1 MEKYT
6 VSVLAENHAG
16 VLSRV
21 VGMFSRRGFNIDSL
35 SVGTTVDE
43 NISRITIEVIGDSQ
57 IVEQVSKQL
66 SKIIEVIKV
75 KTLKDSEMVKR
86 GLLLCKVKTTAKT
99 RGEIMEI
106 TNVFRA
112 KVVDISQTT
121 ITVEMTGSEQKLEAF
136 LEVIKPY
143 GIEEISRTGMTA
155 LERGANVVISNN
167 LFKFIF
173 NLVRYGFKS
182 EILLIKAHSFCY
194 VFCKCIKN

>member
-136 LEVIKPY
+136 LDVIKPY

-155 LERGANVVISNN
+155 LERGANVLKID
-167 LFKFIF
+167 K
-173 NLVRYGFKS
+173 
-182 EILLIKAHSFCY
+182 
-194 VFCKCIKN
+194 

>member
-112 KVVDISQTT
+112 KIVDISQTT

-136 LEVIKPY
+136 LEMIKPY

-155 LERGANVVISNN
+155 LERGANVLKID
-167 LFKFIF
+167 K
-173 NLVRYGFKS
+173 
-182 EILLIKAHSFCY
+182 
-194 VFCKCIKN
+194 

>member
-1 MEKYT
+1 MEKHT

-43 NISRITIEVIGDSQ
+43 NISRITIEVLGDSQ
-57 IVEQVSKQL
+57 VVEQVGKQL
-66 SKIIEVIKV
+66 SKIVEVIKV
-75 KTLKDSEMVKR
+75 KTLKDNEMVKR

-112 KVVDISQTT
+112 KIVDISQTT
-121 ITVEMTGSEQKLEAF
+121 ITIEMMIRLDVLSD
-136 LEVIKPY
+136 
-143 GIEEISRTGMTA
+143 
-155 LERGANVVISNN
+155 
-167 LFKFIF
+167 IF
-173 NLVRYGFKS
+173 Q
-182 EILLIKAHSFCY
+182 IHSS
-194 VFCKCIKN
+194 